1 MEFVIS
7 FIIFI
12 IILFLYLH
20 VVSQYKRS
28 EDLEIYEMDYV
39 NNRELQEVCDIK
51 QPILF
56 EFKSTCPEF
65 FDSLKP
71 DVLEKAEN
79 YDVKVKDSND
89 YFLKPDTSNIDY
101 IALPLHSAAKLM
113 KTDPSSHYF
122 SEGNDDFIGEAG
134 FDGIYKKVD
143 NFLKPAFVV
152 QTKYDICFGSKE
164 TVTPMRYHKNYRQ
177 FFTVTEGRV
186 HIKMTPWKSS
196 KYLHPIKD
204 YDNYEF
210 RSPINV
216 WNPQSNYL
224 NEMDKIK
231 FLEFDVQSGYVLCI
245 PPYWWYS
252 IKYSNNS
259 DTIGCE
265 FTYNS
270 AVNVLANIPDWIL
283 YFIQQQ
289 NIEKK
294 PSKVV
299 VSASEATVSEATV
312 SEATA
317 SEATASESTT
327 SEATASEATASEAT
341 TSDATASKAINRETT
356 GKRKQTNNEIVS
368 VL

>member
-20 VVSQYKRS
+20 VVSQYKKS

-56 EFKSTCPEF
+56 EYKSIYPEF
-65 FDSLKP
+65 FDSMNTS
-71 DVLEKAEN
+71 VLENTHN

-89 YFLKPDTSNIDY
+89 YFVKPDTSSVDY
-101 IALPLHSAAKLM
+101 IVLPFHSACKLM
-113 KTDPSSHYF
+113 KSDSSSHYF
-122 SEGNDDFIGEAG
+122 SEGNDDFLMETKY
-134 FDGIYKKVD
+134 DDIYKNVD
-143 NFLKPAFVV
+143 SFLKPAFVV
-152 QTKYDICFGSKE
+152 QTKYDICFGAKD
-164 TVTPMRYHKNYRQ
+164 TVTPLRYHKNHRQ
-177 FFTVTEGRV
+177 FFIVTEGKI

-216 WNPQSNYL
+216 WNPQEKYL

-231 FLEFDVQSGYVLCI
+231 FLEFDVKAGYVVYI
-245 PPYWWYS
+245 PQYWWYS
-252 IKYSNNS
+252 IKYSNNE

-265 FTYNS
+265 FIYNS

-289 NIEKK
+289 NIQKK
-294 PSKVV
+294 PTNVV
-299 VSASEATVSEATV
+299 ISNVTQDDEDIAKGDPPT
-312 SEATA
+312 
-317 SEATASESTT
+317 
-327 SEATASEATASEAT
+327 
-341 TSDATASKAINRETT
+341 
-356 GKRKQTNNEIVS
+356 EIVS
-368 VL
+368 SVL